1 MAKIK
6 FLENIY
12 EGVQFHHPQY
22 LYWCEGCGYEHA
34 FALLSE
40 GGHHKFNGD
49 LNNPTVVPSLVEDNT
64 PGRKCHSF
72 IENGFIRYLGD
83 CWHDLKGKIIELPD
97 VDQKIEERREN
108 INRLK
113 EKQKNNHEEI

>member
-6 FLENIY
+6 YLPNID
-12 EGVQFHHPQY
+12 EETGQPFNHPQY

-49 LNNPTVVPSLVEDNT
+49 LNNPFVAPSLVEDKVPNK
-64 PGRKCHSF
+64 RCHSH
-72 IENGFIRYLGD
+72 IEHGFIRYLGD
-83 CWHDLKGKIIELPD
+83 CWHHLKNDKIELPD
-97 VDQKIEERREN
+97 VDQRIAERLAKARQQNNDEKI
-108 INRLK
+108 
-113 EKQKNNHEEI
+113 